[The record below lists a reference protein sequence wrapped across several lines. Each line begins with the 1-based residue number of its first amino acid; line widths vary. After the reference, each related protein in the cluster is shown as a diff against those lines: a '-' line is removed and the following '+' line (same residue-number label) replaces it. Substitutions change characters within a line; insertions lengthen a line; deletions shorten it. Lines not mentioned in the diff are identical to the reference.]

1 MKTILCLLTKPLL
14 GKVLA
19 RGVCPPSNP
28 SGAPPPDRE
37 FCPPWPL
44 PAVLPLPEPLPRP
57 TRTLSCFACGLSLRL
72 FSAMTPSGGIGVPG
86 STCVPYPPS
95 LRRPLPRYPREW
107 RSSDDIIRAT
117 PSMDVLAV
125 PTGFG
130 SSPRVDA
137 NAERLSAAPQSSSA
151 DRRSIV
157 ARYSLW
163 TGRGQDFLGWNRTLK
178 IRGRAGR
185 AAAPFSFRAA
195 RVRPSG

>member
-1 MKTILCLLTKPLL
+1 M
-14 GKVLA
+14 
-19 RGVCPPSNP
+19 
-28 SGAPPPDRE
+28 
-37 FCPPWPL
+37 F
-44 PAVLPLPEPLPRP
+44 
-57 TRTLSCFACGLSLRL
+57 
-72 FSAMTPSGGIGVPG
+72 G
-86 STCVPYPPS
+86 SMNVPYPPS
-95 LRRPLPRYPREW
+95 LRRPSPRYPRDW

-163 TGRGQDFLGWNRTLK
+163 TGRQDFLGRTE
-178 IRGRAGR
+178 
-185 AAAPFSFRAA
+185 P
-195 RVRPSG
+195 